1 MIPTMQKEQKEEGD
15 EVADD
20 LPPLE
25 DAIDGDEVD
34 AVSPK
39 PAALASGADS
49 SQKNVGESSASS
61 KATPVFNYSDEDEDE
76 GSTSAAAAASKSN
89 SNASAPVAAQASPQ
103 TKKVQYNKCTDLE
116 ELD

>member
-1 MIPTMQKEQKEEGD
+1 MQKEQKEEGD

-76 GSTSAAAAASKSN
+76 GSTSAAAASMSN